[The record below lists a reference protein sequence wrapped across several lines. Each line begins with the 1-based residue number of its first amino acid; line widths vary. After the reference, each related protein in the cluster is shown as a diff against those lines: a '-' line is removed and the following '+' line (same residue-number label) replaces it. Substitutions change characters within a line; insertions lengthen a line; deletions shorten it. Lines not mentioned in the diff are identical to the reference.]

1 MPAIGIPLL
10 ALAGAAVAFW
20 ASLEVGFCVVLAF
33 WLLVPGNL
41 AVVGLP
47 HIVLVDRFVLYT
59 FALRLVLRHNRE
71 GEPPGSAYRLT
82 AMHAVLAILL
92 VVGYVD
98 GVVVAQRGLSL
109 ASNLD
114 TWIYTLDVVVVFV
127 VGLAVIRTVGARRV
141 AGPIV
146 VLVSVAAVIG
156 IIERFT
162 GSGWS
167 GFFFEHLPS
176 NYMAPGAGGLQT
188 RAGHVRSQ
196 AASQF
201 ALEFGWVL
209 TILLPLVM
217 VTAFRWAR
225 GTARLAKAAY
235 VLPVLVAVAV
245 ALAASRSAEVLVAVG
260 IVLVTVLAGFP
271 RRFIMA
277 MVVAGAA
284 VVVVAVAD
292 PSLIGASFTSA
303 SHTNSISVR
312 AQRLPDVF
320 AFVVQ
325 RPFTGIGYSG
335 LSSTVPGLDNAYALQ
350 YVSLGVIGVA
360 AWVALLV
367 TAAVTALR
375 SLAAPRNT
383 WVRDLGA
390 ATVVGI
396 IFIAIASAAYDVT
409 STPQTLWTFALLAAL
424 AVALKEAVPVRAP
437 NRVEVRPQRKR
448 ALRLVLPL
456 VGVGA
461 GFVML
466 AAAPLSSSE
475 TFAVFTDSPSELAVA
490 TQPPGPYA
498 AELLTN
504 TLCDY
509 LNSPDRVLPGS
520 TLRCEQLSVVQP
532 AAWPN
537 EATVRIGAST
547 PGAVRAEYRRSLAGL
562 APAVV
567 PVVTAQGTVNTGK
580 PAWATTAPL
589 WVGLVGLGLALFVPP
604 IRLRRRRRVVSG
616 FPSHRRTDSPS
627 DGPTAVA
634 TLEAS
639 AAH

>member
-59 FALRLVLRHNRE
+59 FALRLLLRHNRE
-71 GEPPGSAYRLT
+71 GEPPGSAYRLS
-82 AMHAVLAILL
+82 AIHAVLAIFLL
-92 VVGYVD
+92 VGFVD

-114 TWIYTLDVVVVFV
+114 TWIYTLDVIVVFV
-127 VGLAVIRTVGARRV
+127 VGLAVIREVGVRRV

-146 VLVSVAAVIG
+146 VLVSVAAFIG

-167 GFFFEHLPS
+167 NFFFEHLPTS
-176 NYMAPGAGGLQT
+176 YVLPGAGALQT

-196 AASQF
+196 GAAQF

-209 TILLPLVM
+209 AILLPLVM

-225 GTARLAKAAY
+225 GRARLAKAAY
-235 VLPVLVAVAV
+235 LLPVPVAVAV
-245 ALAASRSAEVLVAVG
+245 ALASARSAEVAVAVG

-271 RRFIMA
+271 RRLIMA
-277 MVVAGAA
+277 MVALGA
-284 VVVVAVAD
+284 VVVLVAMAD

-303 SHTNSISVR
+303 AHTDSISVR

-320 AFVVQ
+320 ALVVQ

-335 LSSTVPGLDNAYALQ
+335 LTSTVPGLDDAYALQ

-360 AWVALLV
+360 AFVALLITAGV
-367 TAAVTALR
+367 TGLR

-383 WVRDLGA
+383 WVRELGA

-396 IFIAIASAAYDVT
+396 AFVAVASGTYDVT
-409 STPQTLWTFALLAAL
+409 STPQTRWTFALLAAL

-437 NRVEVRPQRKR
+437 GQATVRPRR
-448 ALRLVLPL
+448 RWALRLVLPL

-466 AAAPLSSSE
+466 ATAPVSSSE
-475 TFAVFTDSPSELAVA
+475 NFAVFTDSPTELAAA
-490 TQPPGPYA
+490 TQPPGSYA
-498 AELLTN
+498 PELLTN

-509 LNSPDRVLPGS
+509 LTNPDRVLPGS
-520 TLRCEQLSVVQP
+520 TLRCEQLSVAEP

-547 PGAVRAEYRRSLAGL
+547 PGAVRAEYRHSLAGL
-562 APAVV
+562 APTVV
-567 PVVTAQGTVNTGK
+567 SVVTAQGTVNTGK
-580 PAWATTAPL
+580 PAWASTAPL
-589 WVGLVGLGLALFVPP
+589 WLGLVGLGLALFVPP
-604 IRLRRRRRVVSG
+604 IRLRRRRRVVTVTLSDHRTVSESG
-616 FPSHRRTDSPS
+616 
-627 DGPTAVA
+627 GPAVA
-634 TLEAS
+634 ILEAS
-639 AAH
+639 APH